1 MVMSETFEAPAPK
14 QSRVR
19 TVALVGGLVAIV
31 GGTAAVGGGW
41 LAFSKLNGGGPQPE
55 SVLPADTVAFMKF
68 DMNPSAGQKV
78 AAVRFALRFP
88 DAKGKVTETSD
99 LRKVAFD
106 QMKDDAKLGD
116 VDYAT
121 DVEPWLGERFAVGLL
136 PGASAKDRPIPV
148 AVLAVTDEDK
158 AAEAL
163 PRITGSGKTA
173 CGVRD
178 GFAVCSEDKTVVTLL
193 TEAEQ
198 GTMLDESP
206 QFAADMSA
214 LGEDG
219 VAAAWVDLKRVG
231 ELAENARVGT
241 GLLGAPLPDAPRG
254 GRLAVA
260 LRFAGPHLE
269 LAGRVTDMPISWPK
283 QGAGGTGVPELPAG
297 TLAAFGLTG
306 AGDQVK
312 AGWAAAGDVVR
323 DFEEAGH
330 ELGVSLPDDLYAA
343 LGDRLT
349 LAYGGLDDDVVR
361 VALGT
366 GGDPA
371 AVGRFVKGL
380 NTSGTG
386 FFPLHQSTAGDDPV
400 VATTEGY
407 AREVAG
413 GSGLGEQQSF
423 RDAVPG
429 AKGAR
434 AVLYLDIASLVEEH
448 GKDLDAKEKANSAPF
463 SALGVSTRGEGRTA
477 EFTVRL
483 TTR

>member
-1 MVMSETFEAPAPK
+1 MVMSETFEMPAPK
-14 QSRVR
+14 QGRVR
-19 TVALVGGLVAIV
+19 TVALVAGLVAIV
-31 GGTAAVGGGW
+31 GGTAVVGGGW
-41 LAFSKLNGGGPQPE
+41 LAFSRLNGGGPQPE
-55 SVLPADTVAFMKF
+55 SVLPADTVAFLKF
-68 DMNPSAGQKV
+68 DLNPSAGQKV

-106 QMKDDAKLGD
+106 QVKDDAKLKD
-116 VDYAT
+116 IDYAA
-121 DVEPWLGERFAVGLL
+121 DVAPWLGERFAVGLL
-136 PGASAKDRPIPV
+136 PGASSKDKPIPV

-163 PRITGSGKTA
+163 PRITGSGKTT

-198 GTMLDESP
+198 GTMLEESP

-231 ELAENARVGT
+231 ELAETARVGT

-269 LAGRVTDMPISWPK
+269 LAGRVTDMPMAWPEK
-283 QGAGGTGVPELPAG
+283 GASGTGVPELPAG

-312 AGWAAAGDVVR
+312 AGWAAAGDVVN
-323 DFEEAGH
+323 DLEGAGR

-343 LGDRLT
+343 LGDRMRQEIHALSMKTLT
-349 LAYGGLDDDVVR
+349 
-361 VALGT
+361 
-366 GGDPA
+366 P
-371 AVGRFVKGL
+371 
-380 NTSGTG
+380 
-386 FFPLHQSTAGDDPV
+386 
-400 VATTEGY
+400 
-407 AREVAG
+407 
-413 GSGLGEQQSF
+413 
-423 RDAVPG
+423 
-429 AKGAR
+429 
-434 AVLYLDIASLVEEH
+434 EEFQ
-448 GKDLDAKEKANSAPF
+448 N
-463 SALGVSTRGEGRTA
+463 
-477 EFTVRL
+477 
-483 TTR
+483 